1 MPLDLWVVSIYVL
14 LQHLWVVLIC
24 ILLLPDMWVFFIY
37 ILFQDLWVV
46 SIWILLQDIWVVFIC
61 ILLQELLFIFISIL
75 LLPDLWVFYICI
87 LLQYPWDVFICF
99 LAVFTIIFGII
110 YWLVNQ
116 GNRNRLTKPIQQEY
130 TEQEDRELVLLCN
143 KHILEIHYI
152 YVDNDIPYMVEA
164 QRERQ
169 INFRNSLFVI

>member
-1 MPLDLWVVSIYVL
+1 MFSLV
-14 LQHLWVVLIC
+14 
-24 ILLLPDMWVFFIY
+24 
-37 ILFQDLWVV
+37 
-46 SIWILLQDIWVVFIC
+46 
-61 ILLQELLFIFISIL
+61 
-75 LLPDLWVFYICI
+75 
-87 LLQYPWDVFICF
+87 F
-99 LAVFTIIFGII
+99 LAVFTIIFGIT

-116 GNRNRLTKPIQQEY
+116 GNRNLLTKPIQQEY

-164 QRERQ
+164 QRECQ

>member
-1 MPLDLWVVSIYVL
+1 MPPTLPNQWVVSCVLLHLWFVFLCILFRPDLWAFFTCILFHDLWVIS
-14 LQHLWVVLIC
+14 IC
-24 ILLLPDMWVFFIY
+24 ILL
-37 ILFQDLWVV
+37 QDL
-46 SIWILLQDIWVVFIC
+46 WVVFIC
-61 ILLQELLFIFISIL
+61 ILLQELWFVFISIL
-75 LLPDLWVFYICI
+75 LLPDLWLFYICI

-99 LAVFTIIFGII
+99 LAVFAITFGII

-116 GNRNRLTKPIQQEY
+116 GNRNLLTKPIQQEY

-143 KHILEIHYI
+143 KHILEIDL
-152 YVDNDIPYMVEA
+152 DNDILYMVEA

>member
-1 MPLDLWVVSIYVL
+1 MFCMYVYHIYGLQCFVCMYNVL
-14 LQHLWVVLIC
+14 YVCISHIWLTVFCMYVYHIYGFYSLQCFVYH
-24 ILLLPDMWVFFIY
+24 
-37 ILFQDLWVV
+37 
-46 SIWILLQDIWVVFIC
+46 
-61 ILLQELLFIFISIL
+61 
-75 LLPDLWVFYICI
+75 
-87 LLQYPWDVFICF
+87 PWDVFICF

-116 GNRNRLTKPIQQEY
+116 GNRNRLTKPIQQKY

-143 KHILEIHYI
+143 KHILEIHY
-152 YVDNDIPYMVEA
+152 DIPYMVEA